1 MEHEIIGDMKY
12 VSEYL
17 LVWDIAPISPFNFTP
32 WDLHLRQAVT
42 RFAFAE
48 PGYKSE
54 VASRVVV
61 F

>member
-12 VSEYL
+12 VSKYL
-17 LVWDIAPISPFNFTP
+17 LVWDIAPISPIKFTP
-32 WDLHLRQAVT
+32 WDLNLYQAAYRLT
-42 RFAFAE
+42 FQE

-54 VASRVVV
+54 TASRVVV